1 MKSCVKHANCDF
13 CQRNFRACSIPRA
26 SAHILGQGLGP
37 TVLGLKKVGLSFYI
51 PIVKEDNDKSSAVII
66 SELYINML
74 WIKIQIILK
83 VVDLYSELH

>member
-1 MKSCVKHANCDF
+1 M
-13 CQRNFRACSIPRA
+13 
-26 SAHILGQGLGP
+26 
-37 TVLGLKKVGLSFYI
+37 GLKKVGLSFYI